1 MLSSN
6 LRNKLLTIAIVLSS
20 FSILQ
25 AQQNKPAVPQAPV
38 PAQIANARK
47 IFIAYNGGN
56 SDVANYSG
64 DSNRTYNQ
72 FYSAIKNWGQYEV
85 VATPASAD
93 LVFEIGFV
101 GANSRLTLAIRDP
114 KSNVLL
120 WRLNR
125 YVQEAAL
132 AGNRDKNFNQAM
144 DYLLDDIK
152 RLVGTPLPAVQT
164 VPQ

>member
-1 MLSSN
+1 MLISN
-6 LRNKLLTIAIVLSS
+6 PRRKLLTIAIVLASVS
-20 FSILQ
+20 VLQ

-47 IFIAYNGGN
+47 IFIAYSGGN

-64 DSNRTYNQ
+64 DANRTYNQ
-72 FYSAIKNWGQYEV
+72 FYAAIKDWGQYQLV
-85 VATPASAD
+85 STPAGAD
-93 LVFEIGFV
+93 LVFEIGFS
-101 GANSRLTLAIRDP
+101 GADSRFTLAVRDP

-132 AGNRDKNFNQAM
+132 ASNRDKNFNQAM

-152 RLVGTPLPAVQT
+152 RLVGTPMPEGQNISK
-164 VPQ
+164 

>member
-6 LRNKLLTIAIVLSS
+6 LRRKLLTVAIVLASV
-20 FSILQ
+20 SILQ
-25 AQQNKPAVPQAPV
+25 AQQNKPVVSQAPV
-38 PAQIANARK
+38 PVQIANARK
-47 IFIAYNGGN
+47 IFIAYSGGN
-56 SDVANYSG
+56 SDVANYTG

-72 FYSAIKNWGQYEV
+72 FYAAIKDWGQYQLV
-85 VATPASAD
+85 SAPAGAD
-93 LVFEIGFV
+93 LVFEVGFIG
-101 GANSRLTLAIRDP
+101 ADSRFTLAIRDP

-152 RLVGTPLPAVQT
+152 RLVGPPSPAAQMA
-164 VPQ
+164 PQ

>member
-6 LRNKLLTIAIVLSS
+6 LRRKLLTIAIVLASV
-20 FSILQ
+20 SILQ

-38 PAQIANARK
+38 PVQIANARK

-56 SDVANYSG
+56 SDVANYGG

-72 FYSAIKNWGQYEV
+72 FYDGIKSAGRYAIV
-85 VATPASAD
+85 STPATAD
-93 LVFEIGFV
+93 LVFEIGFI
-101 GANSRLTLAIRDP
+101 GADARLTLAIRNP

-144 DYLLDDIK
+144 DYLLDDIQ
-152 RLVGTPLPAVQT
+152 RLIGPRVSSAPEQSK
-164 VPQ
+164 